1 MFGVD
6 IASFTG
12 NPEKEVESKI
22 VQLQQEIFQ
31 LQQERTQLWYN
42 INTLEREKE
51 QQRDSADRQ
60 FDTLKKRYAASELQK
75 QKFQESSSKLRDII
89 VKNGSDNSEP
99 VDSVVTR
106 SFGELRDL
114 IQKIVHKHCSVMP
127 RFHRANNPLYDK
139 QRNKFD
145 TWYEKDIPEPIKKY
159 RSRAVIFE
167 LLNEEILAKRWFGL
181 DGTVEIHLAK
191 FETDIDGCREGQ
203 RLRIYYPHRSRILT
217 IHLR

>member
-6 IASFTG
+6 TASFTG

-22 VQLQQEIFQ
+22 FQLQQEISQ
-31 LQQERTQLWYN
+31 LKKERTQLWEN

-51 QQRDSADRQ
+51 QQRHTADRQ
-60 FDTLKKRYAASELQK
+60 FEALKKRYAASELQK

-89 VKNGSDNSEP
+89 VKNGSDDSEP

-114 IQKIVHKHCSVMP
+114 IQKIVHKHFSVMP
-127 RFHRANNPLYDK
+127 RFHRANNPIYDK
-139 QRNKFD
+139 QKNKFD
-145 TWYEKDIPEPIKKY
+145 MWYEKDIPEPMKKY
-159 RSRAVIFE
+159 RSRAIMFQ
-167 LLNEEILAKRWFGL
+167 LLNEEILARRLFGL
-181 DGTVEIHLAK
+181 DGTMESHLAK
-191 FETDIDGCREGQ
+191 FETDIDGSREGQ
-203 RLRIYYPHRSRILT
+203 RLRIYFPHRSRILT